1 MNNETQQNQLNEAE
15 ETQFYKETIRALIEN
30 MNDLDILKSIA
41 HFVFKISFQR
51 KD

>member
-15 ETQFYKETIRALIEN
+15 EIQFYKETIRALIEN

-41 HFVFKISFQR
+41 HFVFKISFRR